1 MAQLLKEITNEQF
14 EHMYQTAHNRW
25 YTDKEFF
32 DIMLKNWYVTQDDY
46 NTLYFDEQWNIVQK
60 FENKQWDIT
69 QEIDNEQI
77 GIIQKTE
84 NSWLTN
90 NIIPYSICWI
100 GIIIIIIAVV
110 FIIKKD

>member
-1 MAQLLKEITNEQF
+1 MANPLLTEDQVMQMWEKHLAWDN
-14 EHMYQTAHNRW
+14 H
-25 YTDKEFF
+25 TDKEFF
-32 DIMLKNWYVTQDDY
+32 DAMVKKWYITQDYY
-46 NTLYFDEQWNIVQK
+46 NALWFDEQWNIVQK
-60 FENKQWDIT
+60 FENKQWDMT
-69 QEIDNEQI
+69 QELDNGQI